1 MKTYSLLFR
10 DIIARLRWRFPLLI
24 ALAAVVGTGE
34 GISMVLLL
42 PLLKQLGIAA
52 SGSPGSAVQLLE
64 EGLLR
69 IGASTPLRIL
79 LIIIA
84 IAAVQMLLNVFLIW
98 WTAARAQRYVR
109 QRQMELFGALMRAK
123 WLFLAERKAGE
134 MSNAIITE
142 CGRAGAAFTI
152 CLSMLAG
159 IVVTMIY
166 VVLSLNIT
174 WQITLT
180 LIGFAAA
187 TGVLMVQLYRKT
199 YALGQS
205 QAPLNA
211 ELNSLLAEHFAG
223 AKYIKAMA
231 GEKQAFER
239 IGSVAKK
246 LEAAIAAATF
256 LPNMTRSFLE
266 FLAFAGI
273 AGILV
278 VGSGWMGVAAGNVM
292 VALALF
298 GRLFPRLTAMQAQAH
313 SLNWYVPA
321 IEVINRLQKDAEA
334 AEERCDQTSG
344 LRVLRID
351 TPANLIVQD
360 LKAELGSR
368 LILNGI
374 DIALP
379 IPGFVAVA
387 GESGA
392 GKSTLAHVLLGLVEP
407 RTGSV
412 MLGPHNLTS
421 APLSAWRRAIGYVPQ
436 ETILFHATVRDNLI
450 LANPAA
456 SEKEIVL
463 AARRA
468 HAHEFI
474 EAMPEGY
481 ATVIGDQGVKLSG
494 GQRQRL
500 GIARA
505 LLTNPRLL
513 ILDEAMSA
521 LDAASELEILRTLE
535 ELRKQIGI
543 LLIAHR
549 LATVRSADMIYVL
562 DEGRVAESGT
572 WDELMSR
579 RGRLHALAAAQGL
592 DRAVANTR

>member
-1 MKTYSLLFR
+1 MGTHSLLFH
-10 DIIARLRWRFPLLI
+10 DIITRLRWRFPLLI
-24 ALAAVVGTGE
+24 ALTALVGAGE

-52 SGSPGSAVQLLE
+52 SSSQGSAVRLLD
-64 EGLLR
+64 EGLSW
-69 IGASTPLRIL
+69 IGASSPLRVL
-79 LIIIA
+79 VIIIT
-84 IAAVQMLLNVFLIW
+84 IATVQTLLNIFLIW
-98 WTAARAQRYVR
+98 WTAALAQRYVA
-109 QRQMELFGALMRAK
+109 QRQMELFSAFMRAK
-123 WLFLAERKAGE
+123 WLFLTERKAGE

-152 CLSMLAG
+152 CLSLLAG
-159 IVVTMIY
+159 TVVTMIY
-166 VVLSLNIT
+166 VILSLNIT

-180 LIGFAAA
+180 LIGFAAG
-187 TGVLMVQLYRKT
+187 TGLLMVQLYRKT

-231 GEKQAFER
+231 GEKRAFER
-239 IGSVAKK
+239 IGAVAKK
-246 LEAAIAAATF
+246 LEAAVAAATF
-256 LPNMTRSFLE
+256 LPNVTRSFLE

-278 VGSGWMGVAAGNVM
+278 VGSGWMAVAAGNVM
-292 VALALF
+292 VVLALF

-313 SLNWYVPA
+313 SLNWNVPA
-321 IEVINRLQKDAEA
+321 IEVINRLQKA
-334 AEERCDQTSG
+334 AEVAAERREQPGEFHALNVDA
-344 LRVLRID
+344 
-351 TPANLIVQD
+351 PASLIVRD
-360 LKAELGSR
+360 LKAELGGR
-368 LILNGI
+368 RILDGI

-407 RTGSV
+407 LSGSV
-412 MLGPHNLTS
+412 RLGSHDLAS
-421 APLSAWRRAIGYVPQ
+421 SPLSAWRRVIGYVPQ
-436 ETILFHATVRDNLI
+436 ETILFHATVKDNLV
-450 LANPAA
+450 LGNPAA
-456 SEKEIVL
+456 SQAEIVL

-505 LLTNPRLL
+505 LLGNPLL
-513 ILDEAMSA
+513 LVLDEAMSA
-521 LDAASELEILRTLE
+521 LDAESETEIMRSLEN
-535 ELRKQIGI
+535 LRKDIGI
-543 LLIAHR
+543 IMIAHR
-549 LATVRSADMIYVL
+549 LSSIRTADMIYVL
-562 DEGRVAESGT
+562 EGGHVIESGI
-572 WDELMSR
+572 WDDLMR
-579 RGRLHALAAAQGL
+579 RGARFFKLAQAQGL
-592 DRAVANTR
+592 ERQTVR